1 MKSFLMFILMT
12 VLVAVVA
19 SPTFAAGG
27 FKGEKF
33 QHVVYLESGG
43 KGNESGLNAA
53 NAKDIE
59 DADLWAIPAGTLIEK
74 VYVVIGTA
82 LTGTTVLAVGDDDD
96 ADGFV
101 VNSDITLGSAGLYG
115 YGVGY
120 DSAAYLKKYVVG
132 ASDPTKLAP
141 AAKYYAASGKE
152 VKLDNTTT
160 NTAGVMKVVIE
171 GYRF

>member
-1 MKSFLMFILMT
+1 MKSFLLFVLM
-12 VLVAVVA
+12 AVVMSVTA
-19 SPTFAAGG
+19 QAALAAGG

-59 DADLWAIPAGTLIEK
+59 DADLWAIPAGTLVEK
-74 VYVVIGTA
+74 VYVVVGTA

-101 VNSDITLGSAGLYG
+101 ANSDITLSSAGMYG

-120 DSAAYLKKYVVG
+120 DSAAYLKKYVLG
-132 ASDPTKLAP
+132 ASDPTKVAP
-141 AAKYYAASGKE
+141 AAKYYAAAGKE